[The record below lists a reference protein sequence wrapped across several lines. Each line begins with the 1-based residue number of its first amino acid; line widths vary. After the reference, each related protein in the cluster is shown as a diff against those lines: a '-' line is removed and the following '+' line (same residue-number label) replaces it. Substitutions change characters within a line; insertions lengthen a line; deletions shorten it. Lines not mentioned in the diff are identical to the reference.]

1 LYRQLVS
8 PFVRKCGAQKEPDW
22 SLLPFQ
28 SGIRIR
34 VLKNRK
40 DDPHHPGL
48 VILRHLHVLLLLLPL
63 YDLLLDEEGGDGVV
77 DDLL

>member
-1 LYRQLVS
+1 L
-8 PFVRKCGAQKEPDW
+8 FEHAAHRKNRIGLFFAV
-22 SLLPFQ
+22 Q

-48 VILRHLHVLLLLLPL
+48 VILRHHHVLLLLLPL